1 MEKELKSTENQGNNQ
16 GNKMTY
22 EQLNEACMQLYQQN
36 QTLLKQLQQ
45 ANLANMF
52 KRLDYL
58 FLVLKNH
65 MLFDVSFVEKAIE
78 EIQDALTVTREEE
91 NEAKEESQDNKDNKD
106 NKEG

>member
-65 MLFDVSFVEKAIE
+65 MLFDVSFVEKAVE
-78 EIQDALTVTREEE
+78 EIQDALTVTKEEEREEE
-91 NEAKEESQDNKDNKD
+91 DSMDS
-106 NKEG
+106 KEG